1 MSLEILKPRIFEK
14 YSLVVGFVTKN
25 LDLNKS
31 LSKGLD
37 FKLTHQKEFD
47 ESLETVS
54 RELCFA
60 KEKFIFN
67 NQKHTNSVRVVDSN
81 SEQNLDFDGSVTKE
95 KGLIVTAKSA
105 DCSIVLFYDFE
116 NDIVGCVHSGLAGTA
131 NEISQNCIKKMLE
144 QGLNPKTTL
153 AYICPTIS
161 QKNYPTGKSNTKLI
175 PERFKISE
183 HTPEGKQLLA
193 ELKYNLSTHDE
204 ELYFVDIKGMI
215 KQQLMDLGLLESNIE
230 TSDICTYEDPNLHS
244 YRRDRTENGLSLGYI
259 GMIENKY

>member
-14 YSLVVGFVTKN
+14 YNLVVGFVTKN
-25 LDLNKS
+25 LDRNTNLP
-31 LSKGLD
+31 KGLD

-47 ESLETVS
+47 MSLEILAQ
-54 RELCFA
+54 ELSFP

-67 NQKHTNSVRVVDSN
+67 NQKHTNAVRVVDSN
-81 SEQNLDFDGSVTKE
+81 SEQNLEFDGSVTKE

-116 NDIVGCVHSGLAGTA
+116 NDIVGCVHSGLAGTTS
-131 NEISQNCIKKMLE
+131 EISQNCIKKMLE
-144 QGLNPKTTL
+144 LGLNPKTTL

-161 QKNYPTGKSNTKLI
+161 QRNYPTGQSKTILI
-175 PERFKISE
+175 PEKFKISE

-204 ELYFVDIKGMI
+204 EVYFVDIKGVI

-230 TSDICTYEDPNLHS
+230 ISNICTYDDPNLHS

-259 GMIENKY
+259 GMI